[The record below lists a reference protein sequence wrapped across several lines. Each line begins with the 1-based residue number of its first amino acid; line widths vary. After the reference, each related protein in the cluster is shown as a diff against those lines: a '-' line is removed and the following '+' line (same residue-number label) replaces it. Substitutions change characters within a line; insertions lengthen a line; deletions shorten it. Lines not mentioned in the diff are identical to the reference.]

1 MRRRTTAA
9 VLVPVLALALGACAA
24 LEPTNQENLPDDGSF
39 VGVAEGDWADHGM
52 AAGSV
57 RLAGRLVGL
66 GQGQNVVTSPLG
78 LQLAMSVLAEGAT
91 GATALQLE
99 ETVGVPR
106 GGSQVVA
113 DLRAALVPYAGDAS
127 AVDPASPPAT
137 PVLDIADV
145 LVVTPGQELLPT
157 FTRRASSYHQARVLE
172 ADFAGGTAKATL
184 DAWVTEQTAGAL
196 TAMPWDPAPESM
208 MVVLDAVTFA
218 ATWEHPFPAATDRPF
233 TFGDG
238 SQLPVRMMSQT
249 LTTAYAADEG
259 WQAVELPYSEGFVLR
274 LALTSDGRAPAWAT
288 IDDRLDEAGDSAVEV
303 VLPTW
308 RTDSALSVRPML
320 RSIGLSAITRPG
332 HLEDMAEAAVISGI
346 GQMVSFSV
354 GELGT
359 MSGSAGAGDGGVT
372 PAASIV
378 LDRAFEY
385 QVVHA
390 DTGMVVLAGRLVDP
404 R

>member
-1 MRRRTTAA
+1 MAAWEQSLKELVRARGPALVGYAYLLCGDRREAEDLVQDALVKTFARGRAGTRPENMEGYVRRAILTTFLDGFRRRNRWAA
-9 VLVPVLALALGACAA
+9 VRHLVAVPDVAPGHEAA
-24 LEPTNQENLPDDGSF
+24 SGE
-39 VGVAEGDWADHGM
+39 
-52 AAGSV
+52 
-57 RLAGRLVGL
+57 R
-66 GQGQNVVTSPLG
+66 
-78 LQLAMSVLAEGAT
+78 
-91 GATALQLE
+91 
-99 ETVGVPR
+99 
-106 GGSQVVA
+106 A